1 MMFLTEIEVTRSD
14 GVIEVHEG
22 PMIQAKSKGEAQIKA
37 DKMNP
42 ELKVIGKYVSTV
54 EIDNEILI

>member
-22 PMIQAKSKGEAQIKA
+22 PMIQAKSKGKLRQKLIK
-37 DKMNP
+37 
-42 ELKVIGKYVSTV
+42 
-54 EIDNEILI
+54 

>member
-14 GVIEVHEG
+14 GIIEVHEG
-22 PMIQAKSKGEAQIKA
+22 PMIQAKSKKEAQTKA

-42 ELKVIGKYVSTV
+42 ELKVVGKYVSTV
-54 EIDNEILI
+54 EVDDGLAF

>member
-14 GVIEVHEG
+14 GVIEIHQG
-22 PMIQAKSKGEAQIKA
+22 PMIQAKSKREAQERA

-54 EIDNEILI
+54 EVDDELVF